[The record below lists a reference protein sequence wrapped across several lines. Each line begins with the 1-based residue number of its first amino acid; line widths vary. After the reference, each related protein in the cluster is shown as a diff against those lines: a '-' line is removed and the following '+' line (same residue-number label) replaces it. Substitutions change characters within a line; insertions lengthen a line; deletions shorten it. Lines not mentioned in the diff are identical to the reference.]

1 MDFLKKIFGSKL
13 PDSLNDNKLM
23 KEKTD
28 KTDKMLFI
36 EKYLVSKDGDFFYD
50 NFYDNDIDA
59 IAMWIDWREE
69 DENIIT
75 YCEDLLQTN
84 VLSVKTNNA
93 DNERGF
99 ETIINYK
106 SQETLIPYKGTGA
119 DRDTT
124 LIALNQVLQPEF
136 EIRICKESLGN
147 DTLCFL
153 PLSQEQW
160 LFLDT
165 KYPGQVIEKFEIITP
180 NSKMFI

>member
-1 MDFLKKIFGSKL
+1 MIDFLKKIFGSKL
-13 PDSLNDNKLM
+13 PDSSNENKLM

-28 KTDKMLFI
+28 KILFI
-36 EKYLVSKDGDFFYD
+36 EKYLVNKDGDFFYD

-59 IAMWIDWREE
+59 IAMWIDWGEE

-75 YCEDLLQTN
+75 YCENILQTN
-84 VLSVKTNNA
+84 VLSVKTNKA

-99 ETIINYK
+99 DTIISYK
-106 SQETLIPYKGTGA
+106 GQEKLIPYQGVGA

-124 LIALNQVLQPEF
+124 LTTLNQILQSEF

-165 KYPGQVIEKFEIITP
+165 KYPKQVSEKFEIITP
-180 NSKMFI
+180 NAKIFI